1 MNIYRYSE
9 WHMAIITWTRV
20 PHTAQVI
27 LLTSKL
33 LQSTSH
39 QVTSLCTAFTGTTFL
54 TECRREEISSEA
66 SPTSPDPTDP
76 SDSGQTFIMTENKYC
91 VKTTFTPTIIF
102 WINATVIMTLIFLG
116 CSQLLYDSVGHHDKW
131 NVKKLQTGYL
141 MRRESK
147 CLEIPQR
154 FHSHYV

>member
-1 MNIYRYSE
+1 
-9 WHMAIITWTRV
+9 MAIITWTRV
-20 PHTAQVI
+20 PHTAQVM

-39 QVTSLCTAFTGTTFL
+39 QVTSLSTAFTGTTFL
-54 TECRREEISSEA
+54 TECQREEISSGA

-102 WINATVIMTLIFLG
+102 
-116 CSQLLYDSVGHHDKW
+116 
-131 NVKKLQTGYL
+131 
-141 MRRESK
+141 
-147 CLEIPQR
+147 
-154 FHSHYV
+154 